1 MPSMKILRTCSI
13 LALLACAAGYTIAIP
28 FAAGSA
34 SLTALD
40 SPYTQDFNTLAL
52 SGTSSAT
59 PAGWEF
65 AESGT
70 NANAT
75 YATGTGSSNA
85 GDTYSFGAAG
95 NSERAFGG
103 LQSGSLTPTVGAVF
117 VNNTGQTVTS
127 LDVSYTG
134 EQWRLGA
141 TGRQDRLDFQYS
153 LNAAGVNSGAWVDVN
168 GLDFLAPITT
178 GTTGLLDGNAAANRT
193 LVSGSI
199 SSLSIAPGGTFV
211 LRWSSVDVTGADDG
225 LAVDDFS
232 ITPRGGAVVLP
243 TLSIDNVSVMEG
255 DSGTNIATFTVT
267 ASTAVHAGITFDIA
281 TADGTGGAAAT
292 LADLDYVQRQE
303 TNQLIPAGT
312 TTSLFAVTVN
322 GDINVENAETF
333 FVNVTPVSGATLADG
348 QGVGTI
354 DNDDVPPP
362 VVSDV
367 VISQVYGG
375 GGNAGAPLRNDFIE
389 LFNAGTS
396 VVNLSTWSV
405 QYASPTSSGA
415 WAVTPLTGS
424 IAPGGYFLVQE
435 AQGANGAAPALP
447 APDSS
452 GTIAMGSTGGK
463 VALVPGTT
471 AITVACPASGVI
483 DLVGYGNAN
492 CFEGAQAAS
501 ATANT
506 TAALRK
512 RGGCYDSD
520 QNNVDFSNAEPGP
533 RNSATPFRSCT
544 PTTAA
549 IHDIQGTG
557 AATPFLGQDVITN
570 GIVTLKKS
578 NGFFLQTPAA
588 AYDANPL
595 TSEAVFVFTGS
606 TPAVLAGDEVSARGT
621 ATEFFNL
628 TQLEGSL
635 PGDITVVSQ
644 GNGVPAAV
652 TLTTA
657 ILDPAGA
664 SLERYEGMRMQ
675 AAALVSV
682 APTDDFGEIATVL
695 PGVPRPMRE
704 PGIPL
709 ADPVPPDPTSGLV
722 DCCIPR
728 FDGNPERI
736 FIDSEGR
743 VGATVISVTS
753 NVTIEGVV
761 GPLDFSFGAYK
772 IVPEVTPTVGPNM
785 TGVPVPVPAAGEF
798 TVAGFNIENFA
809 GSETRRKKAAL
820 AIRQLM
826 HSPDVIGHIEI
837 LDEAT
842 LQGLADQVNADAVA
856 AGEPNPNYQARLVVA
871 ATASG
876 GASTQNVG
884 FLIKTSRVRID
895 SVVAQPQG
903 TFTPPGGGTSLLH
916 DRPPLV
922 LYATV
927 DAFGANPRPVIVV
940 VNHLRSFI
948 DVGLVAGE
956 GPRVRA
962 KRTAQA
968 ESVAQMLQDLQ
979 TDNPET
985 AVISVGDYNAYE
997 FNDGYT
1003 DPIAILKGMPTPDD
1017 QIVVDASPDLVNPN
1031 YVNLTDGLPA
1041 DQRYSFLFEGTP
1053 QAIDHVL
1060 LNTVANAYV
1069 QRYAIARGNSDFP
1082 ADAEFTND
1090 ATRPERS
1097 SDHDMPVAYFRFP
1110 PPSADLAVSI
1120 VADAVTAAA
1129 GATVTYTVT
1138 VTNTGGSPAQNVV
1151 VSANATTT
1159 TFTTLAAGA
1168 VESFTFTAPVGCAVP
1183 NGSVIT
1189 AAASVTSDTADPIA
1203 SNNSATA
1210 GVTVTNTAPT
1220 LSAVT
1225 ASTTRLWPANHKM
1238 VDVTIGYTA
1247 TDQCGPVSA
1256 TLSVTSS
1263 EPVNGTGDGDTAPDW
1278 EVVNNNL
1285 VRLRAERSGGGPG
1298 RIYTVTIIAT
1308 DAAGQASQS
1317 SIAVSV
1323 PHSNK

>member
-1 MPSMKILRTCSI
+1 M

-34 SLTALD
+34 SLAALD
-40 SPYTQDFNTLAL
+40 SAYTQDFSSLAL
-52 SGTSSAT
+52 TGTSSTT
-59 PAGWEF
+59 PTGWEF
-65 AESGT
+65 AETGASANGT
-70 NANAT
+70 
-75 YATGTGSSNA
+75 YGTGTGSSNA
-85 GDTYSFGAAG
+85 GDTYSFGSAG

-103 LQSGSLTPTVGAVF
+103 LQSGSLVPTVGAVF
-117 VNNTGQTVTS
+117 VNSTGQTITS

-134 EQWRLGA
+134 EQWRLGTA
-141 TGRQDRLDFQYS
+141 GRAIPDRIDFQYS
-153 LNAAGVNSGAWVDVN
+153 LNGTSVSTGSWVDVN
-168 GLDFLAPITT
+168 TLDFVGPTT
-178 GTTGLLDGNAAANRT
+178 IGAVGALDGNAAANRT
-193 LVSGSI
+193 LIGGTI

-211 LRWSSVDVTGADDG
+211 VRWSNFDATGADDG
-225 LAVDDFS
+225 LAVDNFS
-232 ITPRGGAVVLP
+232 VTPRGGAVVLP
-243 TLSIDNVSVMEG
+243 SLSIDNVSVMEG
-255 DSGTNIATFTVT
+255 NSGTVNATFTVT
-267 ASTAVHAGITFDIA
+267 ASTAVHTGITFDIA
-281 TADGTGGAAAT
+281 TADGTGGAGAT

-303 TNQLIPAGT
+303 TNQSIPGGT
-312 TTSLFAVTVN
+312 TTYSFAVTVN

-333 FVNVTPVSGATLADG
+333 FVNITPVSGATLADG

-354 DNDDVPPP
+354 DNDDAPPP

-375 GGNAGAPLRNDFIE
+375 GGNTGAPLRNDFIE

-415 WAVTPLTGS
+415 WSVTPLAGS
-424 IAPGGYFLVQE
+424 IAPGGYFLVQQ
-435 AQGANGAAPALP
+435 AQGANAGAPALP
-447 APDSS
+447 TPDSS

-463 VALVPGTT
+463 VALVPTTT
-471 AITVACPASGVI
+471 AIAVGCPASGVI
-483 DLVGYGNAN
+483 DVVGYGNAN
-492 CFEGAQAAS
+492 CFEGTQAAS

-520 QNNVDFSNAEPGP
+520 QNRVDFSIAEPAP
-533 RNSATPFRSCT
+533 RNSATPLRSCI
-544 PTTAA
+544 PVTAA
-549 IHDIQGTG
+549 IHDIQGSG
-557 AATPFLGQDVITN
+557 SATPLLGQDLITT
-570 GIVTLKKS
+570 GIVTARKS
-578 NGFFLQTPAA
+578 NGFFLQSPTAG
-588 AYDANPL
+588 YDADLL
-595 TSEAVFVFTGS
+595 TSEALFVFTGS
-606 TPAVLAGDEVSARGT
+606 TPAVLAGDDVSARGT
-621 ATEFFNL
+621 ASEFFNL

-635 PGDITVVSQ
+635 PGDITVLSQ

-657 ILDPAGA
+657 ILDPAGS
-664 SLERYEGMRMQ
+664 SLERFEGMRMQ
-675 AAALVSV
+675 AASLVSV

-709 ADPVPPDPTSGLV
+709 SNPVPPDPTTGV
-722 DCCIPR
+722 PDCCIPR

-736 FIDSEGR
+736 VIDSDGR

-753 NVTIEGVV
+753 NVTLDGVV

-772 IVPEVTPTVGPNM
+772 IVPEVAPTVGPNM
-785 TGVPVPVPAAGEF
+785 TGVPVPVPAADEF

-820 AIRQLM
+820 AIRRLM
-826 HSPDVIGHIEI
+826 RSPDVIGHIEI
-837 LDEAT
+837 LDEPT

-871 ATASG
+871 TTAG
-876 GASTQNVG
+876 GGPSTQNVG
-884 FLIKTSRVRID
+884 FLVKTSRVRID
-895 SVVAQPQG
+895 TVIAQPPG
-903 TFTPPGGGTSLLH
+903 TFTPPGGGSSLLH

-927 DAFGANPRPVIVV
+927 DPLGANPRPAIVV
-940 VNHLRSFI
+940 VVHLRSFI
-948 DVGLVAGE
+948 DVGLVTGD

-968 ESVAQMLQDLQ
+968 ESLAQLLQDLQ
-979 TDNPET
+979 TDNPDT
-985 AVISVGDYNAYE
+985 AVISVGDYNAYQ

-1003 DPIAILKGMPTPDD
+1003 DPIAILKGTPTPDD
-1017 QIVVDASPDLVNPN
+1017 QIVVDASSDVVNPN

-1041 DQRYSFLFEGTP
+1041 DEQYSFLFEGTP
-1053 QAIDHVL
+1053 QALDHVL

-1082 ADAEFTND
+1082 ADPEFTND

-1110 PPSADLAVSI
+1110 PPSADLAIGI
-1120 VADAVTAAA
+1120 VADTATAAA

-1138 VTNTGGSPAQNVV
+1138 VTNNGGSPAQNVV
-1151 VSANATTT
+1151 LSANATTT
-1159 TFTTLAAGA
+1159 TFTTVAAGA
-1168 VESFTFTAPVGCAVP
+1168 VETFTFTAPVSCAEP
-1183 NGSVIT
+1183 NGSILSVV
-1189 AAASVTSDTADPIA
+1189 ASVTSATADPVA
-1203 SNNSATA
+1203 ANNSATA
-1210 GVTVTNTAPT
+1210 SVNVTNAPPT
-1220 LSAVT
+1220 LGGIA

-1238 VDVTIGYTA
+1238 VDVTIGYA
-1247 TDQCGPVSA
+1247 AADQCGPVTTTVA
-1256 TLSVTSS
+1256 VTSN

-1278 EVVNNNL
+1278 EIVNNHL
-1285 VRLRAERSGGGPG
+1285 VRLRAERSGGGSG
-1298 RIYTVTIIAT
+1298 RVYTVTVTAT
-1308 DAAGQASQS
+1308 DAAGQTTQS
-1317 SIAVSV
+1317 SVAVTV
-1323 PHSNK
+1323 PHSNNGK